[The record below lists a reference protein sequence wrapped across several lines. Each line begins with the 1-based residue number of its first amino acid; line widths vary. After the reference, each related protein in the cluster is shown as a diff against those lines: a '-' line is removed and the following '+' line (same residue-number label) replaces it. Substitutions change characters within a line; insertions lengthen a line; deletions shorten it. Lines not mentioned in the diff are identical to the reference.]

1 METQSQTF
9 SERLKNKLLS
19 RKLWVTLLS
28 GLGIL
33 IIVLVGPIVGT
44 SDKAMELGVDG
55 IVWVL
60 GLYSTGNVAAGRL
73 VHKYQGSG
81 PVVKEESA

>member
-1 METQSQTF
+1 MSFWE
-9 SERLKNKLLS
+9 LIKPKLAS

-28 GLGIL
+28 GLGVL
-33 IIVLVGPIVGT
+33 IIVLAGPIVGT
-44 SDKAMELGVDG
+44 SDRAMELGVDG
-55 IVWVL
+55 IVWIL

-81 PVVKEESA
+81 PVVKDNQSS